1 MVLNFILLE
10 GTIFIGYSK
19 NMSDYKLYMS
29 NRLDSFVREYAHV
42 LRSDSLFGEKIYIIV
57 QNKSIGE
64 WLKLEV
70 ARQWGVSANL
80 NIILPENAVR
90 FFIRSFETGREL
102 LTSPAGD
109 GERAVLFMDNLKII
123 IYKKLEELL
132 HTDRKDMDFS
142 LSLYRSLEKY
152 VKGLSSE
159 ESDFEAINSLRL
171 YQLSDSIAGLFYYYG
186 MNCQKLTACWEK
198 GNTFF
203 PADADESIRNHEQWQ
218 MALWNELFQKDSPY
232 IHLSSILSSIIEREG
247 VYDGKPA
254 RVVLFGSTFMGD
266 SSLRFFNHLSRYI
279 PVDHF
284 ILSPCCKFEDYHMPL
299 LKNWG
304 SLFEGFV
311 DLMKGFSSDNKMENH
326 SEFIDDRETSLLCEI
341 RNRLL
346 NDTVQEDKVFISAD
360 DSSLRI
366 VSTRGKWRE
375 VEALKN
381 RILKLLDDDPTLNL
395 TDIGVLAP
403 DINEYSHFIEALFPA
418 SDNKNIPY
426 NIIDLSGNDD
436 SPFINAFTGLLNL
449 AGSRFTRKELF
460 SLFSNRCFAE
470 KNRISSGEYDRW
482 LELCDGVNIKWA
494 VDELHKKE
502 LHLHGGRYNSWES
515 GFDRILEGISLS
527 EDEDPLSAPYELFNE
542 SSNISAGKLMHIIRS
557 LHMDINSLEGVKL
570 QLEEWILIWE
580 SIMETY
586 LKPSEAH
593 IADSRDRLRLK
604 GCFRDIL
611 NMVNE
616 LNNLKDLN
624 NRLFDF
630 FMFKSLISE
639 FINKSGGSR
648 GRYLTQ
654 GISCASLK
662 PLRAVPFRVIMVLG
676 MNEEVFPAVED
687 PLSFDLKETPH
698 VKEII
703 AIDLSRRTSDKYSFL
718 EVFLSAQEKVY
729 LFYTGR
735 NNVDNEALQP
745 SPLISEFFEYLDANF
760 SCEREGAFSL
770 SITEEE
776 KLQPFD
782 KEYFE
787 KDSPLFSYSE
797 RDFRLAEIYYSR
809 KKSDNRTTDFDDL
822 PLNTEDSQIEI
833 TMADLLKFLKNPVKY
848 FFNNRCRIFM
858 DEFKLLEEDFYEN
871 IELDRFEKYSFFE
884 KLVLSGDSDDLSLQ
898 PIEDLVDNFCRM
910 QSLRG
915 EIIDSELSI
924 PDRDRITDTTRKI
937 VHNIQSD
944 NLLSSKPEPVTFT
957 FGDSLN
963 LDKAILKSPLIEV
976 SDKVKV
982 KIVGS
987 LPPLYRYGDGTISHI
1002 DYTGSSKPAEGHW
1015 MLPFIMSKLLPV
1027 EIVRDKGLKAM
1038 LVSPEEIHS
1047 IQLPPVDDKGLK
1059 KLVCSFVHNMKK
1071 PIPLYREVAQSLK
1084 GDKEDLRKRF
1094 LESWIDE
1101 EGKEARGY
1109 SEFKS
1114 CPYRIKAYTGLPEVD
1129 ESTLLQMFE
1138 SSYMEIHEILNAG
1151 KGK

>member
-1 MVLNFILLE
+1 
-10 GTIFIGYSK
+10 
-19 NMSDYKLYMS
+19 
-29 NRLDSFVREYAHV
+29 
-42 LRSDSLFGEKIYIIV
+42 
-57 QNKSIGE
+57 
-64 WLKLEV
+64 
-70 ARQWGVSANL
+70 
-80 NIILPENAVR
+80 
-90 FFIRSFETGREL
+90 
-102 LTSPAGD
+102 
-109 GERAVLFMDNLKII
+109 MDNLKII

-132 HTDRKDMDFS
+132 HTDLKDMDFS
-142 LSLYRSLEKY
+142 RSLYRSLEKY
-152 VKGLSSE
+152 VKGLSSD

-198 GNTFF
+198 GSTFF
-203 PADADESIRNHEQWQ
+203 PPDADDSIKNHEQWQ

-232 IHLSSILSSIIEREG
+232 IHLSSILSSIIERED
-247 VYDGKPA
+247 VYDGNPA
-254 RVVLFGSTFMGD
+254 RVVLFGSAFMGD
-266 SSLRFFNHLSRYI
+266 SSLRFFNHLSSYI

-284 ILSPCCKFEDYHMPL
+284 ILSPSSKFENYQMPL

-311 DLMKGFSSDNKMENH
+311 DLMKGFSSDYRLENH
-326 SEFIDDRETSLLCEI
+326 SGFIGDKQTSLLCEI

-346 NDTVQEDKVFISAD
+346 NDIVQEDKVSIPAD
-360 DSSLRI
+360 DTSLRI
-366 VSTRGKWRE
+366 VSTTGKWRE

-381 RILKLLDDDPTLNL
+381 RILKLLDEDPTLNL

-418 SDNKNIPY
+418 IDNKNLPY
-426 NIIDLSGNDD
+426 NIIDLSGNED
-436 SPFINAFTGLLNL
+436 SPFINAFTSLLNL
-449 AGSRFTRKELF
+449 SGARFTRKELF

-470 KNRISSGEYDRW
+470 KNNISSGEYDRW
-482 LELCDGVNIKWA
+482 LEICDGVNIKWA
-494 VDELHKKE
+494 VDEQHKKE
-502 LHLHGGRYNSWES
+502 LHLHGSRYNSWES

-542 SSNISAGKLMHIIRS
+542 SSNVSAGKLIHIIRS

-570 QLEEWILIWE
+570 QLEEWILLWE

-586 LKPSEAH
+586 LKPSDVH
-593 IADSRDRLRLK
+593 SSDTRDRLRLK

-611 NMVNE
+611 NMVND

-639 FINKSGGSR
+639 FINKSGGSK

-676 MNEEVFPAVED
+676 MNEEVFPAAED
-687 PLSFDLKETPH
+687 PLSFDLKETSY
-698 VKEII
+698 VKDII
-703 AIDLSRRTSDKYSFL
+703 SIDLSRRTSDKYSFL

-760 SCEREGAFSL
+760 SSKEDGDFSQ

-787 KDSPLFSYSE
+787 KNSLLFSYNE
-797 RDFRLAEIYYSR
+797 RDFHLAQIYYSR
-809 KKSDNRTTDFDDL
+809 EKSDNRNSDFEAL
-822 PLNTEDSQIEI
+822 PLNTEDSLIEI
-833 TMADLLKFLKNPVKY
+833 TMGDLLKFLKNPVKY

-858 DEFKLLEEDFYEN
+858 DEFELLEEDFYEN

-884 KLVLSGDSDDLSLQ
+884 KLVLSGNS
-898 PIEDLVDNFCRM
+898 EDLGLLSVEELVEKFCGM

-915 EIIDSELSI
+915 EMIDSELSI
-924 PDRDRITDTTRKI
+924 PDRDRITETTRKI

-944 NLLSSKPEPVTFT
+944 TLLSSKPEPVTFT
-957 FGDSLN
+957 FGDIQN

-976 SDKVKV
+976 LDNFKV
-982 KIVGS
+982 KIVGA
-987 LPPLYRYGDGTISHI
+987 LPPLYRYNDGTVSYI
-1002 DYTGSSKPAEGHW
+1002 DYTGSSKPVEGHW
-1015 MLPFIMSKLLPV
+1015 MLPFLMSKLLPF

-1038 LVSPEEIHS
+1038 LVSPEEVHS
-1047 IQLPPVDDKGLK
+1047 IQLPSASDNSLN
-1059 KLVCSFVHNMKK
+1059 KLVSSFVDNLKK
-1071 PIPLYREVAQSLK
+1071 PIPLYREIAQNLK
-1084 GDKEDLRKRF
+1084 GEKENLEKRF
-1094 LESWIDE
+1094 IESWIDE

-1114 CPYRIKAYTGLPEVD
+1114 CPYRIKAYSGLPEVD
-1129 ESTLLQMFE
+1129 EQTLLQMFE
-1138 SSYMEIHEILNAG
+1138 SSYMEIHEILNEG
-1151 KGK
+1151 KRK